1 MKKLTL
7 SCIAILVI
15 GLSLN
20 DSINR
25 GLMKWLNTPA
35 TTRAEISGK
44 DGALTVTAPNTIVN
58 KYSVLAVDAAAGAT
72 VIAVTNPG
80 GANGLDPGTLTA
92 GDLLLIIQLAG
103 ASIDG
108 SDTPNYGTVTN
119 LNNAGRHEFVTV
131 NSVNGNMILINPP
144 CSGLRYSYTVS
155 GKVQVIRVPQYTSLT
170 INSGASLTAPAWDG
184 KIGGIVAVH
193 VQNNAIINGAVDVSG
208 SGFRGGALSA
218 AGGGGFR
225 TDFRTTQQDFG
236 AEKGEGI
243 AGYQMDYDLSGGRY
257 GRGAAANAGGGGT
270 AHNSGG
276 GGGANGNNGSAYN
289 GHGIMDPTP
298 ALQPAWA
305 LDPAYAANGNAL
317 TTSSGGGRG
326 GYSYSVNEANALT
339 TAPGNAAWGGDNRR
353 EVGGR
358 GGRTVPQDTSGRLFL
373 GGGGGAGAQNNDA
386 GGAGGNGGGLIYII
400 ANSVSGGGALVANGA
415 NGGNTRNENRDGAGG
430 AGAGGTIV
438 IAATTLSGI
447 TATANGGDGGDQ
459 ATPTQVNFPFEAEG
473 PGGGGGGGYI
483 AYTGGNI
490 ATSVKGGVNGETF
503 SNALPEFKPNGATR
517 GADGTTSNVIPSIPF
532 CSTTTDLSIT
542 KTDNKTSMVPGTSTT
557 YTIVVRN
564 NGPNAVFGIPVTDN
578 PPAVFSNVSW
588 TCTASAGSACSAAS
602 GAGNINTKV
611 DLLVNGT
618 ATFLLTATV
627 NPSATGTV
635 TNTAREEM
643 PSGAVDTNPNND
655 TASDTNQLT
664 PQADLSITKTNG
676 VNSVIAGMNTTYSI
690 VVSNNG
696 PSTVTNAPVSDT
708 LPANLSNATWTCVA
722 SSGSSCGAAGGSGNI
737 NTTVSL
743 LVNGTAT
750 FSLTATVLNTASGS
764 ITNTA
769 TVAPPNGVSDTNPN
783 NNTATDTD
791 TVAGT
796 SDLAITKVAGASPV
810 TPGSQVSY
818 QIEVTNNG
826 PSAVTGAAVTD
837 TLPAVLSNASWTC
850 TATSGSSCGVANG
863 TGNINTTVNLLV
875 SGKASFSLT
884 ATLSSSA
891 TGTLTNTATVAP
903 PAGTTDPN
911 NGNNSSTANTP
922 VTPTSDLRIVKTA
935 SQSSIRAG
943 DELTYTLNVT
953 NLGPSSAS
961 DVKVTDALPAG
972 LTLISVTPSQ
982 GSCTGTTNITCTI
995 GTLGTTAPG
1004 NSAAVTIR
1012 IRVPVDY
1019 QVGPLLNTAVVAS
1032 STPDPNQN
1040 NNSSSSTTNVNPP
1053 PGSDFR
1059 PTDIQV
1065 RNTSTDV
1072 CIGSLTTINVE
1083 VKLTNS
1089 GTGPQRDN
1097 PGPELVGRF
1106 PIEVSGIA
1114 GSCNS
1119 STGQCT
1125 LSSGQIE
1132 WNGEIAPGQT
1142 VVITYR
1148 VRTRIDL
1155 QPGTRFCTEYKV
1167 NYDTNSDR
1175 VNDAT
1180 ITSDSCLVANCTP
1193 PPCNGP
1199 DCPNNLP
1206 GLPYADG
1213 PDSAASDQRPGSILI
1228 YPFYSSDAVNSIAED
1243 TRISITN
1250 TDPYRPAFVHLF
1262 FVDGS
1267 SCTVADNFLC
1277 LTPNQTTT
1285 FLTSDLDPGVPGYLI
1300 AVAVDANGCP
1310 TSFNSLIGDEYIRL
1324 SSGHI
1329 ASLGATAVPAI
1340 NPRQCDFSSSFTTL
1354 NFDGIEYNRLGRVL
1368 AVDNVLSTADGN
1380 STLLILDSIGGDLTD
1395 TASTLGP
1402 IFGLLYNDQETSFS
1416 FGFNAGSCQFRQT
1429 INGTFP
1435 RSSPRFPD
1443 VVPAGRSGWIKIGLQ
1458 NEGAMVGV
1466 VLNTSTNPNGD
1477 RGGHNLHVLTFGK
1490 TSITIP
1496 LLAPPCQ

>member
-7 SCIAILVI
+7 SCIAILLLVF
-15 GLSLN
+15 SLN
-20 DSINR
+20 NSVNR

-35 TTRAEISGK
+35 TTIAEISGK

-58 KYSVLAVDAAAGAT
+58 KYSVLAVDAAAGAM

-80 GANGLDPGTLTA
+80 GANGLDPATLTA
-92 GDLLLIIQLAG
+92 GDLILIIQLAG

-108 SDTPNYGTVTN
+108 SDTANYGTVTN
-119 LNNAGRHEFVTV
+119 LNNAGRYEFVTV
-131 NSVNGNMILINPP
+131 NSVNGNMIFINPP
-144 CSGLRYSYTVS
+144 CSGLRYSYTAS

-243 AGYQMDYDLSGGRY
+243 AGYQMDYDFSGGRY

-276 GGGANGNNGSAYN
+276 GGGANGNNGNAYN
-289 GHGIMDPTP
+289 GNGIMDPTP
-298 ALQPAWA
+298 AFQPAWA
-305 LDPAYAANGNAL
+305 LDPGYSANGNAL
-317 TTSSGGGRG
+317 TNSSGGGRG

-339 TAPGNAAWGGDNRR
+339 VAPGNPAWGGDNRR

-358 GGRTVPQDTSGRLFL
+358 GGRTVPQDTSGRIFL

-386 GGAGGNGGGLIYII
+386 GGGGGNGGGLIYII
-400 ANSVSGGGALVANGA
+400 ANSVSGSGALRSNGT

-447 TATANGGDGGDQ
+447 TATADGGDGGDQ
-459 ATPTQVNFPFEAEG
+459 ATPTQANFPFEAEG

-483 AYTGGNI
+483 AYTGGTMT
-490 ATSVKGGVNGETF
+490 TSVKGGTNGETL
-503 SNALPEFKPNGATR
+503 SNALPEFRPNGATR

-588 TCTASAGSACSAAS
+588 TCTATAGSACSAAT

-618 ATFLLTATV
+618 ATFLLTGTV

-635 TNTAREEM
+635 TNTAKEEM
-643 PSGAVDTNPNND
+643 PGGAVDTNPNND
-655 TASDTNQLT
+655 TATDTNQLT

-676 VNSVIAGMNTTYSI
+676 VNTVIAGMNTTYSI
-690 VVSNNG
+690 VVRNNG
-696 PSTVTNAPVSDT
+696 PSAVTNAPVSDT
-708 LPANLSNATWTCVA
+708 IPANLTNATWTCIA
-722 SSGSSCGAAGGSGNI
+722 SNGSSCGAASGSGNI

-743 LVNGTAT
+743 PVNGTAT
-750 FSLTATVLNTASGS
+750 FTLTATVLNMATGS

-769 TVAPPNGVSDTNPN
+769 TVAPPNGVSDLNPN

-791 TVAGT
+791 TVGGT
-796 SDLAITKVAGASPV
+796 SDLAITKVANTSPV

-826 PSAVTGAAVTD
+826 PSAVNGAPVTD

-850 TATSGSSCGVANG
+850 TATGGSSCGAANG

-875 SGKASFSLT
+875 GGKATFSLT
-884 ATLSSSA
+884 ATLSISA
-891 TGTLTNTATVAP
+891 SGTLTNTATVAP

-911 NGNNSSTANTP
+911 SGNNSSTANTP
-922 VTPTSDLRIVKTA
+922 VTP
-935 SQSSIRAG
+935 
-943 DELTYTLNVT
+943 
-953 NLGPSSAS
+953 
-961 DVKVTDALPAG
+961 
-972 LTLISVTPSQ
+972 
-982 GSCTGTTNITCTI
+982 
-995 GTLGTTAPG
+995 
-1004 NSAAVTIR
+1004 
-1012 IRVPVDY
+1012 
-1019 QVGPLLNTAVVAS
+1019 
-1032 STPDPNQN
+1032 
-1040 NNSSSSTTNVNPP
+1040 
-1053 PGSDFR
+1053 GSDFKT
-1059 PTDIQV
+1059 TDIKV
-1065 RNTSTDV
+1065 RNSSTDI

-1089 GTGPQRDN
+1089 GTGPQRNN
-1097 PGPELVGRF
+1097 PGPEMVARF
-1106 PIEVSGIA
+1106 PIEVSGIP

-1125 LSSGQIE
+1125 IGSGQVE

-1148 VRTRIDL
+1148 VRTRFDL

-1167 NYDTNSDR
+1167 NYDTNGDG

-1180 ITSDSCLVANCTP
+1180 MTSDSCLVANCTP

-1206 GLPYADG
+1206 GLPYEEG
-1213 PDSAASDQRPGSILI
+1213 PNSAASDQRPGSVLI
-1228 YPFYSSDAVNSIAED
+1228 FPFYSSDAVNSLAED

-1267 SCTVADNFLC
+1267 SCTVADNYLC

-1300 AVAVDANGCP
+1300 AVAVDAEGCP
-1310 TSFNSLIGDEYIRL
+1310 TNFNSLIGDEYIRL

-1329 ASLGATAVPAI
+1329 ASLGATSVPAI
-1340 NPRQCDFSSSFTTL
+1340 NPRECDFSSSFTTI
-1354 NFDGIEYNRLGRVL
+1354 NFDGVEYSRLGRVL
-1368 AVDNVLSTADGN
+1368 AVDNVLSVADGN

-1416 FGFNAGSCQFRQT
+1416 FGFNPGACQFRQT
-1429 INGTFP
+1429 LSGTFP

-1443 VVPAGRSGWIKIGLQ
+1443 IVPAGRSGWIKIGLQ

-1466 VLNTSTNPNGD
+1466 ALNTSTNPHGD
-1477 RGGHNLHVLTFGK
+1477 RGGHNLHILTLGK